1 MPRHAPGSPPSSG
14 RWEPLEAPEL
24 PVDTG
29 DAAAKRTPR
38 LSGMRAFTLVCAGQ
52 TVSLLGTGMTGFA
65 LVIWAYLQT
74 HSVTTLALAA
84 FFRFAP
90 TVILSPVAGA
100 LVDRW
105 NRKLTM
111 MLSDLAAG
119 IGTIVLL
126 FLYLPGF
133 LQVWHWYIVG
143 AFSGAFEAF
152 QWPAYSAAVSTM
164 IPKAQ
169 YGRASGMLSVAQ
181 SISGVFAPVFAA
193 TLLGILAPNGIA
205 VIMAIDIVTFV
216 SAISIL
222 LAVRIPQPKVTETG
236 KRARGSL
243 LLESVYGFEYIA
255 ARRSLLGLQL
265 VFLLVNFLFPLGFT
279 VLAPMLLS
287 RTGNNAFILGAVS
300 SAAAVGG
307 VAGGLALSAWGGPKR
322 RVHGV
327 LGGMAISGV
336 LGAFLMGVGREI
348 TVWAIAAFCSSFIL
362 PFING
367 SNQAIWQAKVA
378 PDVQGKVFAARRL
391 IAQITAPAAI
401 AIAGPLADGVFEPAM
416 RDGGSLAGAFGPIV
430 GTGPGAGMA
439 LMLIV
444 FGALGALVGV
454 GGDLVRGVRGPGS
467 LPPGHAAAAAP
478 ASAT

>member
-1 MPRHAPGSPPSSG
+1 MSRCAPGSPLSSG
-14 RWEPLEAPEL
+14 RWGPLEAPEL

-29 DAAAKRTPR
+29 DAAEKRTAR
-38 LSGMRAFTLVCAGQ
+38 LSGMRAFALVCAGQ

-126 FLYLPGF
+126 LLYLPGF
-133 LQVWHWYIVG
+133 LPVWPSYVVG
-143 AFSGAFEAF
+143 ASPAAFEAF

-205 VIMAIDIVTFV
+205 AIMAVRLVTFLR
-216 SAISIL
+216 AISL
-222 LAVRIPQPKVTETG
+222 LPAVRIPQ
-236 KRARGSL
+236 
-243 LLESVYGFEYIA
+243 
-255 ARRSLLGLQL
+255 
-265 VFLLVNFLFPLGFT
+265 
-279 VLAPMLLS
+279 
-287 RTGNNAFILGAVS
+287 
-300 SAAAVGG
+300 
-307 VAGGLALSAWGGPKR
+307 
-322 RVHGV
+322 
-327 LGGMAISGV
+327 
-336 LGAFLMGVGREI
+336 
-348 TVWAIAAFCSSFIL
+348 
-362 PFING
+362 
-367 SNQAIWQAKVA
+367 
-378 PDVQGKVFAARRL
+378 
-391 IAQITAPAAI
+391 
-401 AIAGPLADGVFEPAM
+401 
-416 RDGGSLAGAFGPIV
+416 
-430 GTGPGAGMA
+430 
-439 LMLIV
+439 
-444 FGALGALVGV
+444 
-454 GGDLVRGVRGPGS
+454 
-467 LPPGHAAAAAP
+467 
-478 ASAT
+478 

>member
-52 TVSLLGTGMTGFA
+52 TVSLLGTGVSGFA
-65 LVIWAYLQT
+65 LVLWAYLQT

-84 FFRFAP
+84 FLRFAP
-90 TVILSPVAGA
+90 TVILSPVEGA

-126 FLYLPGF
+126 LLYLPGF
-133 LQVWHWYIVG
+133 LQVWHWYVVG

-222 LAVRIPQPKVTETG
+222 LAVRIPQPQVTETG
-236 KRARGSL
+236 KKARGSL
-243 LLESVYGFEYIA
+243 LLESAYGFRYIA

-287 RTGNNAFILGAVS
+287 RTGNNAFILGAVN

-322 RVHGV
+322 RGPGGLRGGGGSGGPRGFFFGGGGGVTV
-327 LGGMAISGV
+327 LGSAS
-336 LGAFLMGVGREI
+336 
-348 TVWAIAAFCSSFIL
+348 FCSSFIL

-367 SNQAIWQAKVA
+367 SN
-378 PDVQGKVFAARRL
+378 
-391 IAQITAPAAI
+391 PANS
-401 AIAGPLADGVFEPAM
+401 
-416 RDGGSLAGAFGPIV
+416 R
-430 GTGPGAGMA
+430 
-439 LMLIV
+439 
-444 FGALGALVGV
+444 
-454 GGDLVRGVRGPGS
+454 
-467 LPPGHAAAAAP
+467 
-478 ASAT
+478 